1 MNKSSNSNLKPFTP
15 EYWEESYRSEEM
27 GWDLGGPTPIF
38 DQWIGTCKEQLVI
51 CILGAGNGWD
61 AINFARRGHI
71 VTAVDFAKLATTNML
86 IAAKNNHVEMDIRHM
101 DIFDLNQIY
110 ENHFDVVLEYTCYCA
125 IDPNRRSDYLKMV
138 YKILKPEGE
147 FVGLLF
153 PTDKDPSEG
162 GPPFA
167 VQLGPTIELI
177 SEYFSLIKQEI
188 PSLSVKPRSGR
199 ELFIIF
205 QKSKNPQVS

>member
-15 EYWEESYRSEEM
+15 EYWEESYRSGDM

-86 IAAKNNHVEMDIRHM
+86 ITAKKNHVEFFRVTSGAKKTQNALKL
-101 DIFDLNQIY
+101 LNTAVCLIH
-110 ENHFDVVLEYTCYCA
+110 E
-125 IDPNRRSDYLKMV
+125 
-138 YKILKPEGE
+138 KIL
-147 FVGLLF
+147 L
-153 PTDKDPSEG
+153 D
-162 GPPFA
+162 
-167 VQLGPTIELI
+167 
-177 SEYFSLIKQEI
+177 
-188 PSLSVKPRSGR
+188 
-199 ELFIIF
+199 
-205 QKSKNPQVS
+205 